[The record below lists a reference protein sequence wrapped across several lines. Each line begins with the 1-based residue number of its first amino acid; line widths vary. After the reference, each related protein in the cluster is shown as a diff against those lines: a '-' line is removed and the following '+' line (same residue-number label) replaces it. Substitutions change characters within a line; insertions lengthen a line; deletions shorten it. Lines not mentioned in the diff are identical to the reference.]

1 MKKCCLAILFALIG
15 AASLAQQDPSRDE
28 LSLVL
33 VKPNIGLYFPGGD
46 LDERFGPGAIVGLD
60 IAYKLKNNWQFSVSG
75 GHIFGAQVRET
86 DIMRNITTSSGDI
99 ITEAG
104 VFEDYRLRQFGWAV
118 YGRVGKVI
126 PVVGPNQNSGLLLQL
141 GYGIMQHKIWIET
154 PRGNSPQIS
163 TEYKKG
169 YDRLSN
175 GMSFNPFVGYQ
186 HLSDNR
192 LINFYIG
199 VDFHYGLTQNRRTV
213 NFDTQMPDTRQRTD
227 LLLGL
232 KAGWILPLYKRDE
245 KAMLFY

>member
-1 MKKCCLAILFALIG
+1 MKHRYLLLFLLIT
-15 AASLAQQDPSRDE
+15 ASSWAQQNPARDE
-28 LSLVL
+28 LSLLL
-33 VKPNIGLYFPGGD
+33 VKPNIGMYLPGGD
-46 LDERFGPGAIVGLD
+46 MKDRFGPGAIVGLD
-60 IAYKLKNNWQFSVSG
+60 IAWKSKSNWQFSVSG
-75 GHIFGAQVRET
+75 GHVFGATVRE
-86 DIMRNITTSSGDI
+86 DNIMRNISTPSGDI

-104 VFEDYRLRQFGWAV
+104 VFEDYRLRQFGWAL

-126 PVVGPNQNSGLLLQL
+126 PVVGPNPNSGLLVQL
-141 GYGIMQHKIWIET
+141 GYGLLQHKIWIET

-175 GMSFNPFVGYQ
+175 GMSFNPFIGYQ

-192 LINFYIG
+192 LINFYVG

-213 NFDTQMPDTRQRTD
+213 NFDTQMPDTRQRQD

>member
-1 MKKCCLAILFALIG
+1 MMNRYFLLFLLLALNG
-15 AASLAQQDPSRDE
+15 WAQQNPARDE
-28 LSLVL
+28 LALVL
-33 VKPNIGLYFPGGD
+33 VKPNIGLYLPGGD
-46 LDERFGPGAIVGLD
+46 MKDRFGPGAIVGLD
-60 IAYKLKNNWQFSVSG
+60 VAWKSKSNWQFSVSG
-75 GHIFGAQVRET
+75 GHIFGARVIE
-86 DIMRNITTSSGDI
+86 DNIMRNIATPSGDI

-118 YGRVGKVI
+118 YGRVGKVFTI
-126 PVVGPNQNSGLLLQL
+126 IGPNPNSGLLLQL
-141 GYGIMQHKIWIET
+141 GYGILQHKIWIET

-163 TEYKKG
+163 TDYKMG

-175 GMSFNPFVGYQ
+175 GMSFNPFIGYQ

-192 LINFYIG
+192 LINFYVG

-213 NFDTQMPDTRQRTD
+213 NFDTQMPDTRQRQD
-227 LLLGL
+227 ILLGL

>member
-1 MKKCCLAILFALIG
+1 MKYRYLFLLLLWATG
-15 AASLAQQDPSRDE
+15 SWAQQNPARDE

-33 VKPNIGLYFPGGD
+33 VKPNIGLYLPGGD
-46 LDERFGPGAIVGLD
+46 MKNRFGPGAIVGLD
-60 IAYKLKNNWQFSVSG
+60 VAWKSKSNWQFSLSG
-75 GHIFGAQVRET
+75 GHIFGARVLE
-86 DIMRNITTSSGDI
+86 DNIMSNISTPSGDI

-104 VFEDYRLRQFGWAV
+104 VFEDYRLRQFGWAL
-118 YGRVGKVI
+118 YGRVGKVFTI
-126 PVVGPNQNSGLLLQL
+126 IGPNPNSGLLLQL
-141 GYGIMQHKIWIET
+141 GYGILQHKIWIET

-163 TEYKKG
+163 TDYKMG

-175 GMSFNPFVGYQ
+175 GMSFNPFIGYQ

-192 LINFYIG
+192 LINFYVG

-213 NFDTQMPDTRQRTD
+213 NFDTQMPDTRQRQD